1 MNQTWKEALKTKW
14 AKKILRDNIESVL
27 FMFRNLL
34 WFIGELLKW
43 QVRQVIAECCNWI
56 SENTIV
62 LFGSE
67 TDKICKTQ

>member
-56 SENTIV
+56 SENKIV
-62 LFGSE
+62 LFGS
-67 TDKICKTQ
+67 KTYEISKTK